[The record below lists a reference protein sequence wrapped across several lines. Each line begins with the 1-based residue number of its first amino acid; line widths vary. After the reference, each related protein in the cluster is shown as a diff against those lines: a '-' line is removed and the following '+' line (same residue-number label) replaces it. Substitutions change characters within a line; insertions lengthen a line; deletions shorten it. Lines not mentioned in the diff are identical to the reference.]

1 MALASAA
8 AENAAVNA
16 VTALCADIS
25 LHTASP
31 STTGANEQSGGTY
44 ARQTSTFGSASSGT
58 ATNTNA
64 PAVPQPAS
72 TTSTHFG
79 EWSAATAGTYEIGG
93 ALGSS
98 LTTGSSPATVTFA
111 AGSIS
116 VGAS

>member
-1 MALASAA
+1 MPLASAT
-8 AENAAVNA
+8 AENAATNA
-16 VTALCADIS
+16 VTALCADIA

-31 STTGANEQSGGTY
+31 STTGANELSGST
-44 ARQTSTFGSASSGT
+44 RQTSTFGSSSSGT

-72 TTSTHFG
+72 TTTTHFG
-79 EWSAATAGTYEIGG
+79 EWSAATAGTFEIGG

-98 LTTGSSPATVTFA
+98 LTTGASAATVTFA

-116 VGAS
+116 VGSS